1 MDDKACVK
9 QDRRKVNE
17 IDQKEPGRWKEDT
30 DDGERQ
36 DDFWGLDAMFSACR
50 KHTCSMTN

>member
-17 IDQKEPGRWKEDT
+17 IDQKEPARWKEDT

-36 DDFWGLDAMFSACR
+36 DDFWSLDAMFSAE
-50 KHTCSMTN
+50 TCSMTN